1 MDNGLDV
8 KGLGSLD
15 SLYVTDSQQLFT
27 EVAVTNVHIYQVAN
41 KEEKRTRFIESG
53 ESDVKNWSQMLLNV
67 QYNN

>member
-1 MDNGLDV
+1 MGLDV

-41 KEEKRTRFIESG
+41 KEEKRTRFIESS
-53 ESDVKNWSQMLLNV
+53 ESDVKN
-67 QYNN
+67 